1 MKKYLKKLAS
11 LALFLLFMLL
21 INSFFHFILVD
32 DSESFTRI
40 MMHEMYTQEKDI
52 EVLYLG
58 SSHCYRSLIPEVTDT
73 YFNTNTFNAGTS
85 LQQLD
90 ATYAMLKETAKSN
103 DLRQVYVELYYGVNG
118 EIFADRTDMTAT
130 YLISD
135 YMKPSFNKLQL
146 ILNAGSSE
154 HYVNGFILGR
164 RNWEKLF
171 DPGYIAQTVRRKF
184 SEPYKNYD
192 YITIKGDTY
201 RAKGYMANDMQF
213 SGSSNYI
220 TSNDLGSAFYE
231 NYISDDCRKYI
242 IKIIEFCKKEDI
254 KLTFFTAPMTDFS
267 LITLGN
273 YDSYINQVN
282 ALLNEYDVDYYDFN
296 LCKLEYLDLSDAD
309 YIDPQHLNT
318 TGATKFSNVFG
329 QFFTGQLTED
339 IFHQKYADKLST
351 LGTKILG
358 IKIIPIEAYNAD
370 DLYPDLYFD
379 LENYRYWELKPL
391 TAGSS
396 AVQFSVEKEA
406 SDGTITTLQH
416 LDGNPF
422 VFVPINETGTL
433 HITATNAFTGQ
444 TTGEILFAY

>member
-11 LALFLLFMLL
+11 LALFLLLMML
-21 INSFFHFILVD
+21 INSFFHFILID

-40 MMHEMYTQEKDI
+40 MMHEMYTQEEDI
-52 EVLYLG
+52 DVLYLG

-73 YFNTNTFNAGTS
+73 IFNANTFNAGTS

-90 ATYAMLKETAKSN
+90 ATYAMLVETAKTN
-103 DLRQVYVELYYGVNG
+103 DLRHVYVELYYGVNG

-146 ILNAGSSE
+146 ILNAGSSN

-171 DPGYIAQTVRRKF
+171 DPGYIALTVKRKM
-184 SEPYKNYD
+184 SDSYKNYD

-201 RAKGYMANDMQF
+201 RAKGFMANDMQF

-231 NYISDDCRKYI
+231 NYISEDCRKYI
-242 IKIIEFCKKEDI
+242 IKIIEFCEKKDI
-254 KLTFFTAPMTDFS
+254 KLTFFSAPMTDFS

-273 YDSYINQVN
+273 YDSYIKQVKS
-282 ALLNEYDVDYYDFN
+282 LLDEYNVEYYDFN
-296 LCKLEYLDLSDAD
+296 LCKTEYLNLTDAD

-318 TGATKFSNVFG
+318 TGATKFSNLFG
-329 QFFTGQLTED
+329 QFFTGELTEE
-339 IFHQKYADKLST
+339 IFHETYADRLTS
-351 LGTKILG
+351 LGSQILGVKIL
-358 IKIIPIEAYNAD
+358 PIESYNAD

-379 LENYRYWELKPL
+379 LENYRYWEIKAL

-396 AVQFSVEKEA
+396 AVQFYIENET
-406 SDGTITTLQH
+406 SDGTKTVIQNF
-416 LDGNPF
+416 DGNPF

-433 HITATNAFTGQ
+433 HITAKNAFTGQ